1 MLLLHWRNVMGHWN
15 DLMVRDMELRGLA
28 KKTVYSYRMEMK
40 KLVGFYKIEPNKL
53 SLEQVLDYLYHLYS
67 VKKVSTSTMKCVA
80 SSLKFFYKHCV
91 ERNWDFNK
99 IPYPKSK
106 KIFPEFFN
114 RKEIT
119 KILNNTASIDEKLLY
134 MTLYSTGIR
143 IGEAR
148 KLKYEDIDRERMV
161 FHIKLA
167 KGGKDR
173 LVPLTEDLRLQ
184 LRRYYSLTNCK
195 LNDFIFKGSR
205 LDGSLCPKAAARRFH
220 TCLNKV
226 SIKKR
231 AKFHSFRHSF
241 ATHLFEN
248 GTSLLVLQRLLGH
261 SSIRS
266 TLIYTHL
273 ANNFLDNVIS
283 PLDTLNES

>member
-1 MLLLHWRNVMGHWN
+1 MGHWN
-15 DLMVRDMELRGLA
+15 DLMVRDMELRGLS
-28 KKTVYSYRMEMK
+28 KRTIYSYRLEMK

-67 VKKVSTSTMKCVA
+67 VKKVSNSTMKCVA

-91 ERNWDFNK
+91 ERNWDFEK
-99 IPYPKSK
+99 IPYPKSQK
-106 KIFPEFFN
+106 VFPDFFN

-119 KILNNTASIDEKLLY
+119 KILSNTARIDEKLLY

-148 KLKYEDIDRERMV
+148 KLKYEDIDKERMV

-173 LVPLTEDLRLQ
+173 LVPLSDGLRLE
-184 LRRYYSLTNCK
+184 LRKYYSLTNCK
-195 LNDFIFKGSR
+195 LSDFIFKGNK
-205 LDGSLCPKAAARRFH
+205 LNEPLCPKAAARRFH
-220 TCLNKV
+220 KCLKK
-226 SIKKR
+226 SGIKKR

-241 ATHLFEN
+241 ATHLFED
-248 GTSLLVLQRLLGH
+248 GTSLLVLQRVLGH
-261 SSIRS
+261 ASIKS

-273 ANNFLDNVIS
+273 TNNFLDSIIS
-283 PLDTLNES
+283 PLERLYEI